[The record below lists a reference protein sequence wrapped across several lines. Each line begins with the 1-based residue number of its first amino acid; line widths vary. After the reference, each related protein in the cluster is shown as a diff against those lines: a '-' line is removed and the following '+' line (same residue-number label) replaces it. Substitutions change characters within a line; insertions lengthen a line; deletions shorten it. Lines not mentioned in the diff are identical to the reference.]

1 MAVAVVT
8 TVGQEVQASFWWME
22 DSILILKNEE
32 GQRWSSS
39 RWETWGRWRELRIG
53 RTLQM
58 GLSQLLKQRLS
69 GVKE

>member
-1 MAVAVVT
+1 
-8 TVGQEVQASFWWME
+8 ME
-22 DSILILKNEE
+22 AGVPGGGATSILHRKVEQLKLILKNEE